1 VGSADGTRDRP
12 GSGAG
17 AGRRGVNLV
26 SDTVGWLLDPTN
38 WGGNQG
44 ILTRLLEHAAFS
56 GISLGI
62 ALAIAIPAGIWIGHT
77 GRFIGFAA
85 NLANLG
91 RALPSLA
98 VIGLVLPITAA
109 IDPQLGFKV
118 YPTLVAM
125 VVLAIPPILVNT
137 QAGVAGVDRDL
148 VEAARAMGM
157 TDRQI
162 VRRAELP
169 LAIAPILAG
178 LRSAA
183 VQVVATATLGAFFG
197 GGGLGR
203 FLVEG
208 IAQQD
213 DGMTFGGVVLV
224 ALLSLSV
231 EAAFVVLQRLIRSPG
246 LARMDVRSAAT
257 STA

>member
-1 VGSADGTRDRP
+1 M
-12 GSGAG
+12 
-17 AGRRGVNLV
+17 NLV
-26 SDTVGWLLDPTN
+26 TETIAWLVDPAH

-44 ILTRLLEHAAFS
+44 IAFRLLEHAAFS
-56 GISLGI
+56 AISL
-62 ALAIAIPAGIWIGHT
+62 AVATAIAVPAGIWIGHT
-77 GRFIGFAA
+77 GRYASLGS

-98 VIGLVLPITAA
+98 VIGIVLPITAA
-109 IDPQLGFKV
+109 IDPQAGFKV

-125 VVLAIPPILVNT
+125 VVLAVPPILVNC
-137 QAGVAGVDRDL
+137 QAGIAGVDRDL

-157 TDRQI
+157 TERQI
-162 VRRAELP
+162 VRRIELP
-169 LAIAPILAG
+169 LATAPILAG
-178 LRSAA
+178 LRSAS

-208 IAQQD
+208 IAQRD

-224 ALLSLSV
+224 GVLALTV
-231 EAAFVVLQRLIRSPG
+231 EAGFVLLQRVIRSPG
-246 LARMDVRSAAT
+246 LARMEGARTAAG
-257 STA
+257 AA

>member
-1 VGSADGTRDRP
+1 MS
-12 GSGAG
+12 
-17 AGRRGVNLV
+17 LV
-26 SDTVGWLLDPTN
+26 TETIAWLVDPAH

-44 ILTRLLEHAAFS
+44 IAFRLLEHAAFS
-56 GISLGI
+56 AISL
-62 ALAIAIPAGIWIGHT
+62 ALATAIAVPAGIWIGHT
-77 GRFIGFAA
+77 GRYASLGS

-98 VIGLVLPITAA
+98 VIGIVLPITAA
-109 IDPQLGFKV
+109 IDPQAGFKV

-125 VVLAIPPILVNT
+125 VVLAVPPILVNC
-137 QAGVAGVDRDL
+137 QAGIAGVDRDL

-157 TDRQI
+157 TERQI
-162 VRRAELP
+162 VRRIELP
-169 LAIAPILAG
+169 LATAPILAG
-178 LRSAA
+178 LRSAS

-208 IAQQD
+208 IAQRD

-224 ALLSLSV
+224 GVLALTV
-231 EAAFVVLQRLIRSPG
+231 EGGFVLLQRVIRSPG
-246 LARMDVRSAAT
+246 LARMEGARTAAG
-257 STA
+257 AA

>member
-1 VGSADGTRDRP
+1 MSLVTQTLAWLADP
-12 GSGAG
+12 AH
-17 AGRRGVNLV
+17 
-26 SDTVGWLLDPTN
+26 

-44 ILTRLLEHAAFS
+44 IVTRLLEHAAFS
-56 GISLGI
+56 GISLAIAMAI
-62 ALAIAIPAGIWIGHT
+62 ALPAGIWIGHT
-77 GRFIGFAA
+77 GRFASLGS

-109 IDPQLGFKV
+109 IDPQAGFKV

-125 VVLAIPPILVNT
+125 VVLAVPPILVNC
-137 QAGVAGVDRDL
+137 QAGIAGVDRDL

-157 TDRQI
+157 TENQI
-162 VRRAELP
+162 VGRIELP
-169 LAIAPILAG
+169 LATAPILAG
-178 LRSAA
+178 LRSAS
-183 VQVVATATLGAFFG
+183 VQVIATATLGAFFG

-208 IAQQD
+208 IAQRD

-224 ALLSLSV
+224 GVLALSV
-231 EAAFVVLQRLIRSPG
+231 EGVFVLLQRLIRSPG
-246 LARMDVRSAAT
+246 LARMEASRAA
-257 STA
+257 AGVA

>member
-1 VGSADGTRDRP
+1 MKLLT
-12 GSGAG
+12 
-17 AGRRGVNLV
+17 
-26 SDTVGWLLDPTN
+26 DTIGWLLDPAH
-38 WGGNQG
+38 WGGSQG

-56 GISLGI
+56 GISI
-62 ALAIAIPAGIWIGHT
+62 AIAMAIAIPTGIWIGHT
-77 GRFIGFAA
+77 GRFASVGS

-98 VIGLVLPITAA
+98 VIGLVLPITAS

-125 VVLAIPPILVNT
+125 VVLAIPPVLVNA
-137 QAGVAGVDRDL
+137 QAGIAGVDRDL

-157 TDRQI
+157 TERQI
-162 VRRAELP
+162 VRKIELP
-169 LAIAPILAG
+169 LGTAPILAG
-178 LRSAA
+178 LRSAS
-183 VQVVATATLGAFFG
+183 VQVIATATLGAFFG

-208 IAQQD
+208 IAQRD

-224 ALLSLSV
+224 GLLALTV
-231 EAAFVVLQRLIRSPG
+231 EGAFVVLQRVIRSPG
-246 LARMDVRSAAT
+246 LARMEGARATIGAA
-257 STA
+257 